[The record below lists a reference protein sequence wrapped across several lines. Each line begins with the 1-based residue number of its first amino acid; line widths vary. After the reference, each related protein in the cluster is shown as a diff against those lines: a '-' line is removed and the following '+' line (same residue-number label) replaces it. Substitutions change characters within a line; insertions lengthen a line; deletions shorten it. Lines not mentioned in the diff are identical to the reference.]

1 MGVFKNGIFGSCC
14 VKKKV
19 HVVNPIEINI
29 YITLF
34 FFLNLNEIA
43 WIVEQE
49 VSGQMQL
56 LQKMLEQ
63 NELSPL
69 VLTWIIFDRRKTTDV
84 NWEQ

>member
-1 MGVFKNGIFGSCC
+1 MVSTGC

-19 HVVNPIEINI
+19 HVVSPIEINI